1 MIVVDASLAV
11 RALLRE
17 PDTDQALRFLERNAD
32 QLVAPDL
39 LLTEVCGAIVRA
51 VNSRSM
57 RQDEGLIVIREWTA
71 AIRDRLVF
79 LYRLTPDR
87 LEAASTLAITL
98 GHPVADCLYMA
109 LALEL
114 GADLATCDIKF
125 HQRVRSDYPQVR
137 LLEDF

>member
-11 RALLRE
+11 KALLRE
-17 PDTDQALRFLERNAD
+17 ADTDQALRFLERNSD

-39 LLTEVCGAIVRA
+39 LLSEVCGAIVRS

-57 RQDEGLIVIREWTA
+57 PQDEGLVVLREWTA
-71 AIRDRLVF
+71 AIRDRLLL

-87 LEAASTLAITL
+87 LDAASTLAITL
-98 GHPVADCLYMA
+98 GHPVADCLYLA

-114 GADLATCDIKF
+114 GADLATCDVKF
-125 HQRVRSDYPQVR
+125 HQRVRPNYPQVR
-137 LLEDF
+137 LLGDY